1 MPQQHEP
8 QLSPQMILWLQTTV
22 GNRAVQ
28 RLLAR
33 RAAERAQEQQLLVI
47 ADEPREL
54 ELAPKPMPPATLHH
68 WTWWRR
74 LLRFLLKRWT
84 RRAQDEAEKIDAK

>member
-1 MPQQHEP
+1 MPQHREP
-8 QLSPQMILWLQTTV
+8 PLSPQTILWLQTTV

-33 RAAERAQEQQLLVI
+33 RAAERAREQQLLVI
-47 ADEPREL
+47 ADEPQEL
-54 ELAPKPMPPATLHH
+54 ELAPKPMPPATLDH

-74 LLRFLLKRWT
+74 FLRFFFKR
-84 RRAQDEAEKIDAK
+84 